1 MFQEYFLKDSAIL
14 TTPSA
19 PFRNG
24 FFFFVAQPPLLF
36 KEGNPLF
43 ESSNYGTSITG
54 ACQNATFC
62 PVGSRTVTWQLY
74 SPAGSFPS
82 ARLNFRGTALD
93 LGSSPSTTASGGVS
107 NALVW
112 PW

>member
-1 MFQEYFLKDSAIL
+1 MVGVVFRPLPAAVRKIKRGGQ
-14 TTPSA
+14 TPGP
-19 PFRNG
+19 PFSGGKKRKTR
-24 FFFFVAQPPLLF
+24 ALIARRY
-36 KEGNPLF
+36 
-43 ESSNYGTSITG
+43 NYGTSITG

-107 NALVW
+107 NALGW
-112 PW
+112 AW